1 MISGLKLESS
11 KRWSQIECKNK
22 TLLLRT
28 VHLGFT
34 SAQLKVKTSLCW
46 PFSIAMIFL
55 NILEGGN
62 FKLKESKLV
71 LEKVT
76 DIFSDICYEE
86 NICLFK

>member
-22 TLLLRT
+22 TLLRT